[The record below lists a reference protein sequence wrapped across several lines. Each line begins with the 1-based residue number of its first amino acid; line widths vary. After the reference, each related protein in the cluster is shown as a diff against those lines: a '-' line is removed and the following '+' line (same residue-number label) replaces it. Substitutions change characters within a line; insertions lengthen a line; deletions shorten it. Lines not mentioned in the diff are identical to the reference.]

1 MCAYVQMSS
10 TYWTRLI
17 TYSGTQ
23 ELFFTSGL
31 SKEQTLIQDTKKQT
45 ELAVKVTIPLRG
57 TSTTPQQSKVVSQ
70 PKRGADSHTEGV
82 AKFSNKNSFFFF
94 KNCRINYYRLIAI

>member
-1 MCAYVQMSS
+1 MSS

-57 TSTTPQQSKVVSQ
+57 TSTTPHKSLKLFLNQK
-70 PKRGADSHTEGV
+70 EGRTRTQK
-82 AKFSNKNSFFFF
+82 ASPSFRIKILFSFLKIAES
-94 KNCRINYYRLIAI
+94 IIIAI